1 MNAFTDT
8 LRNVGKAGV
17 VTPLLLM
24 ALLAMLV
31 IPLPAL
37 ALDVLFT
44 FNIALSLVVIL
55 VAVYTPRPLEFAVF
69 PTVLLVA
76 TLLRLALNVASTRVI
91 LLNGHTGTDAAG
103 NVIQA
108 FGDFVVGG
116 NYAVGLV
123 VFLILVIINFVVVT
137 KGAGR
142 VSEVSARF
150 TLDAMPGKQMAIDA
164 DLNAGLISQDEAR
177 RRRDEISQE
186 ADFYGSMDGA
196 SKFVRGDAIA
206 GILILVIN
214 IIGGLVIGT
223 MQHAMA
229 LGDAAT
235 NYVLLTI
242 GDGLVAQI
250 PALLLSSA
258 TAIIVTRVSASQDM
272 GRQVFQQMFATPK
285 AMYVAS
291 GVVGSL
297 GLVPGMPNLV
307 FLSLA
312 GLMASSA
319 YLNAQRRAAEEADLE
334 PVLASGPPSNP
345 ELRELSWDDV
355 SPVDLVGLE
364 VGYRLIPLVDRS
376 QGGQLMGRIKGVRRK
391 LSQELGFL
399 IQPVHIRDDLDLG
412 ANHYRITLT
421 GVTVGEGEG
430 FPDQEL
436 AINPGRVFGEIPGTP
451 TKDPTFGLEAVWI
464 ESALREKA
472 QGLGYTVVDA
482 GTVVATHL
490 SQVLKE
496 HAQKLL
502 GHEEVQHMLD
512 VLARQ
517 SPKLVENLV
526 PKTLGLGVV
535 LRVMQN
541 LLEEQVSIRDMRT
554 IAETLAEHGARSQ
567 DPGVL
572 TAAVRV
578 ALSRAIVQNIVGS
591 AVELPLIAL
600 DPSLEQILQKSSHGA
615 GSNGPGIEPG
625 LAERLQKSIAEA
637 AQRQEMAGEPAVV
650 VVSPDIRAWVSRWL
664 RSAVRGLQVLAYTEI
679 PDTRRI
685 RVVATV
691 GRDDRK

>member
-1 MNAFTDT
+1 MGAFVDS
-8 LRNVGKAGV
+8 LKHIGRAGM
-17 VTPLLLM
+17 VTPLLVM
-24 ALLAMLV
+24 AMLAMMV
-31 IPLPAL
+31 IPLPPL

-116 NYAVGLV
+116 NYTVGLV
-123 VFLILVIINFVVVT
+123 VFFILVIINFVVVT

-164 DLNAGLISQDEAR
+164 DLNAGLVSQDEAR
-177 RRRDEISQE
+177 RRRDEIAQE

-206 GILILVIN
+206 GILILIIN
-214 IIGGLVIGT
+214 IIGGLTIGT
-223 MQHAMA
+223 LQHGMVLA
-229 LGDAAT
+229 DAAT

-250 PALLLSSA
+250 PSLLLSSA
-258 TAIIVTRVSASQDM
+258 TAIIVTRVSAAQDM
-272 GRQVFQQMFATPK
+272 GKQVFQQMFASPR
-285 AMYVAS
+285 ALYIAA

-312 GLMASSA
+312 TLMATSA
-319 YLNAQRRAAEEADLE
+319 YLTAQRRAAEAAALLE
-334 PVLASGPPSNP
+334 PALEEGPPTAP
-345 ELRELSWDDV
+345 ELKELSWDDV
-355 SPVDLVGLE
+355 PPVDLVGLE
-364 VGYRLIPLVDRS
+364 VGYRLIPLVDRA

-399 IQPVHIRDDLDLG
+399 IQPVHIRDNLDLG
-412 ANHYRITLT
+412 PNHYRIALM
-421 GVTVGEGEG
+421 GVTVGEGEV
-430 FPDQEL
+430 FPDREL
-436 AINPGRVFGEIPGTP
+436 AINPGRVFGEIAGTP
-451 TKDPTFGLEAVWI
+451 TKDPTFGLDAVWI
-464 ESALREKA
+464 DPASREQA

-482 GTVVATHL
+482 GTVIATHL
-490 SQVLKE
+490 SQLLKE
-496 HAQKLL
+496 HAHEML
-502 GHEEVQHMLD
+502 GHEEVQHLLD
-512 VLARQ
+512 VLGKH

-526 PKTLGLGVV
+526 PKILSLGVV
-535 LRVMQN
+535 LKVMQN
-541 LLEEQVSIRDMRT
+541 LLAEQISVRDMRT
-554 IAETLAEHGARSQ
+554 IAETLAEHGTRSQ

-578 ALSRAIVQNIVGS
+578 ALSRSIVQNIIGT
-591 AVELPLIAL
+591 APELPLIAL
-600 DPSLEQILQKSSHGA
+600 DPSLEQILQKSSQGA
-615 GSNGPGIEPG
+615 GGGLGIEPS

-637 AQRQEMAGEPAVV
+637 AQRQEMAGEPVV
-650 VVSPDIRAWVSRWL
+650 LVVSPDIRSWMSRWL
-664 RSAVRGLQVLAYTEI
+664 RSAVRGLTVLAYTEI
-679 PDTRRI
+679 PDNKRV

-691 GRDDRK
+691 GREE

>member
-17 VTPLLLM
+17 VTPMLLM
-24 ALLAMLV
+24 AMLAMLV
-31 IPLPAL
+31 IPLPPL

-177 RRRDEISQE
+177 RRRDEIAQE

-206 GILILVIN
+206 GILILAIN
-214 IIGGLVIGT
+214 IIGGLLIGT

-250 PALLLSSA
+250 PSLLLSSA

-307 FLSLA
+307 FVSLA

-334 PVLASGPPSNP
+334 PVLASGPPSSP

-355 SPVDLVGLE
+355 PPVDLVGLE

-412 ANHYRITLT
+412 PNHYRITLT
-421 GVTVGEGEG
+421 GVTVGEGEV

-451 TKDPTFGLEAVWI
+451 TKDPTFGLDAVWI
-464 ESALREKA
+464 DAGLREKA

-554 IAETLAEHGARSQ
+554 IAETLAEHGAKSQ

-591 AVELPLIAL
+591 APELPLIAL
-600 DPSLEQILQKSSHGA
+600 DPSLEQILQKSSQGS

-691 GRDDRK
+691 GREDRK